1 MQKFVLKPHPSLLSL
16 STSYIFKYIPPPSF
30 YIFKYIPSFSSYTY
44 LKYIESFILFA
55 QTPVDVDCFFVPGWK
70 VHSEMLDD
78 YDLAPSR
85 ARLFLLTYTNSIQL
99 LILGTASLLTGS
111 FFWASFSIKPQF
123 CNLSFNLEKIQ
134 YLGILSN
141 R

>member
-1 MQKFVLKPHPSLLSL
+1 M
-16 STSYIFKYIPPPSF
+16 
-30 YIFKYIPSFSSYTY
+30 
-44 LKYIESFILFA
+44 
-55 QTPVDVDCFFVPGWK
+55 DVDCFFVPGWK

-78 YDLAPSR
+78 YNLAPSR

-123 CNLSFNLEKIQ
+123 CNLSQEFQFGKDTI
-134 YLGILSN
+134 LGYFVQQIVKFRES
-141 R
+141 